1 MPPKKIKKAQFE
13 PRDLVLAKMHGFP
26 AWPSFV
32 MPEDMVPDAIMKA
45 KKKTTNYCVIF
56 IPDGD
61 FYWMN
66 DKNLE
71 PLSEEK
77 LDKKLEKIPN
87 KNKPK
92 KKAGGRTL
100 QVTDALL
107 ATKGLDFDEFMER
120 LDKDR
125 IQGDEDE
132 EEAEGYE
139 DEEEYDV
146 DGTSKSKKP
155 DVDEEVEDEDAAAE
169 GVPMEEEDDTL
180 SGRNSRSKRKRSI
193 SSNGKRKTL
202 KASNTTPTAS
212 SQAEYTNG
220 HNKTKLGGSPKLT
233 EEEKQHQLW
242 LCRIKLQR
250 SLIQRN
256 QPVTPTNPK
265 QFPPPTAN
273 ELLVARLILHRLVEF
288 PVNLELLKK
297 TKIHKVL
304 KCILRDKDL
313 EYPDSFKLH
322 EKCEELLAKWN
333 PLIEDLK
340 VEKLKDPSGQNLN
353 HSSSTAS
360 ALTDVRNNESR
371 LSSLAPDESEISA
384 LENVTNDSIK
394 KEPANDNSDYRSE
407 NDSTVQSDLKNE
419 SKDSDDINESVT
431 NDVSVVS

>member
-1 MPPKKIKKAQFE
+1 MLFAGAKYHESCVTSKMPPKKIKKSQFE

-32 MPEDMVPDAIMKA
+32 MPMDMVPEAILKA

-77 LDKKLEKIPN
+77 LDKKLDKIPN

-92 KKAGGRTL
+92 KKSGGRTL
-100 QVTDALL
+100 QVTDALW
-107 ATKGLDFDEFMER
+107 ATKGLDFDDFMER
-120 LDKDR
+120 LDTDR
-125 IQGDEDE
+125 LQDNE
-132 EEAEGYE
+132 EEEEEDDEQEEGYE
-139 DEEEYDV
+139 DEQEYD
-146 DGTSKSKKP
+146 
-155 DVDEEVEDEDAAAE
+155 DETRDPKVQDENDNKEDEDE
-169 GVPMEEEDDTL
+169 SQEEANHL
-180 SGRNSRSKRKRSI
+180 SEKNGKSERKRSI

-202 KASNTTPTAS
+202 KTSTPTES
-212 SQAEYTNG
+212 THEDYTNG
-220 HNKTKLGGSPKLT
+220 HAKPKLEGSPKLT

-256 QPVTPTNPK
+256 QPVTPANPK

-273 ELLVARLILHRLVEF
+273 ELLVSRLILHRLVDF
-288 PVNLELLKK
+288 PVSLELLKK

-322 EKCEELLAKWN
+322 EKCDELLAKWS
-333 PLIEDLK
+333 PLIDNLK
-340 VEKLKDPSGQNLN
+340 QEKLKESNNNNP
-353 HSSSTAS
+353 SSSTSS
-360 ALTDVRNNESR
+360 ALVDVKTNDSR
-371 LSSLAPDESEISA
+371 LSSLAPDDSEISA
-384 LENVTNDSIK
+384 LDNVANDAVKKELANGDSKDTEDIGEPVTN
-394 KEPANDNSDYRSE
+394 N
-407 NDSTVQSDLKNE
+407 
-419 SKDSDDINESVT
+419 
-431 NDVSVVS
+431 VSVIS